1 MDGFRLGKKRLKV
14 QRKREH
20 EGDHF
25 NFEDDFALMS
35 HESEFGAGAGGTPGH
50 TTPTL
55 THPLIYTL

>member
-25 NFEDDFALMS
+25 FEDDFALMS
-35 HESEFGAGAGGTPGH
+35 HESEFGPAGAGGTQG
-50 TTPTL
+50 TTPTV
-55 THPLIYTL
+55 TPIP